1 MVGNDPVNTIDDI
14 YNVNSNPAKDSGLCW
29 RQGLVTFRAIF
40 PHPPSSASF
49 VHPSCAVCMFAK
61 EVGGNSFL
69 AQSSAL
75 LPSLPFPLCNPEE
88 LALYSEQEKAE
99 GGRGSYEGCTPPRF
113 YFLLE
118 DCVRCRKQLGQ

>member
-1 MVGNDPVNTIDDI
+1 MTQSTLLMTFTMLIPTLPKTVG
-14 YNVNSNPAKDSGLCW
+14 
-29 RQGLVTFRAIF
+29 
-40 PHPPSSASF
+40 F
-49 VHPSCAVCMFAK
+49 VGARGWSHL
-61 EVGGNSFL
+61 G
-69 AQSSAL
+69 QSSPIPPTLPASSTPRVQFACL
-75 LPSLPFPLCNPEE
+75 QKGGEFIPRSVFCPPSLPFPLCNPEE